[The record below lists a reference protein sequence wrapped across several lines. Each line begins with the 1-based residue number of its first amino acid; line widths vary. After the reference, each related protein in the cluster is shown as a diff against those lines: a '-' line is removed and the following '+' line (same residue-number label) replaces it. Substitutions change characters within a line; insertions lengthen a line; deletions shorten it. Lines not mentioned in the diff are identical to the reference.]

1 MAQHKTFRILILGML
16 ILTTLACSLTAKA
29 DYKEALTNNLNAYAD
44 AFLKYAATMQL
55 AEANSNMIHDDA
67 WVADVKEKLAAIK
80 MAGDALGSMEN
91 VPEDY
96 VVVDDLMK
104 LISQETSMLVD
115 NINQGLDQE
124 DFTKLEAAVE
134 NMNNISAY
142 MDSATQQIE
151 SMK

>member
-1 MAQHKTFRILILGML
+1 MAQHKTFRILILGMI
-16 ILTTLACSLTAKA
+16 ILTALACSLTAKA

-80 MAGDALGSMEN
+80 TAGDALGSMEN

-96 VVVDDLMK
+96 IVVDDLMK

-115 NINQGLDQE
+115 NINQVLDQE
-124 DFTKLEAAVE
+124 DFTKLEDAFE

>member
-1 MAQHKTFRILILGML
+1 
-16 ILTTLACSLTAKA
+16 
-29 DYKEALTNNLNAYAD
+29 
-44 AFLKYAATMQL
+44 MQL
-55 AEANSNMIHDDA
+55 AEANSNMINDDA

-80 MAGDALGSMEN
+80 TAGDALGSMEN
-91 VPEDY
+91 VPDDY

-124 DFTKLEAAVE
+124 DFSKFEAAVE

>member
-1 MAQHKTFRILILGML
+1 MI
-16 ILTTLACSLTAKA
+16 ILTALACSLTAKA

-80 MAGDALGSMEN
+80 TAGDALGSMEN

-96 VVVDDLMK
+96 IVVDDLMK

-115 NINQGLDQE
+115 NINQVLDQE
-124 DFTKLEAAVE
+124 DFTKLEDAFE